1 MCSSDLEIAVR
12 SGVDFPSL
20 LYQWANGGPIDRV
33 QGYRVGVWMRHLQ
46 GDLMTTITTLQ
57 QRGRPGVAPPVQA
70 LLGFGLSFF
79 KPMKYDYMDWHD
91 PLPAV
96 KATTDFVRTSV
107 KRALRKTRP
116 GLRKDGS

>member
-1 MCSSDLEIAVR
+1 M
-12 SGVDFPSL
+12 DFPSL